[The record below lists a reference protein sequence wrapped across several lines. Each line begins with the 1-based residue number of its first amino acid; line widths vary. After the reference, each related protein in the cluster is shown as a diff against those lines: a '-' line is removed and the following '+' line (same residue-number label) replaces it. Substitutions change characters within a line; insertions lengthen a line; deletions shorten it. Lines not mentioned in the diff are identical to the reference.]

1 MLLSS
6 TTALGRDWTW
16 IAGKHANISRYL
28 IMSNVLF
35 PYILLIFLVNFVKYF
50 QIKFFHIAPLST
62 KKVSIINQLIDFR
75 QYPALVT

>member
-1 MLLSS
+1 
-6 TTALGRDWTW
+6 
-16 IAGKHANISRYL
+16 
-28 IMSNVLF
+28 MSNVLF